1 MIPSA
6 PSFLENRNLQLLIF
20 GGKGGVGKTTCA
32 VASALRMS
40 ALSPDRSLL
49 LVSTDPAHSIRD
61 SLAGLVPPSN
71 LTVHEIDA
79 RDCLERFH
87 ARNGPVLERIA
98 SAGTFLDDQD
108 THELVNLSLPGLDE
122 LMAFLEIS
130 DWVEQRAYDCIIV
143 DTAPSGHALRLLAM
157 PELIR
162 SWLAVL
168 DAMLAKRRYMRKV
181 FTRSARGDALDA
193 FVAAWATSTAR
204 MEKLLRD
211 PTRCR
216 FVPVAIAESLAV
228 RETEAMVRQ
237 LQHGHIPISEV
248 LVNQLHPAGRCP
260 FCSEAHELERRE
272 IQSLRAIAALA
283 SHSFWGIELFPGEVR
298 GQPDLQSFWSHA
310 ALLSEERGIR
320 IAAPVLEKTIEGA
333 SVYPP
338 EGIRFILI
346 SGKGG
351 VGKTTF
357 ACATALRLARDSAG
371 KRVLLFSTDSAHSLS
386 ACFKTGIGPRP
397 VVISGNLSAIE
408 IDAAAEF
415 QALRDHYANDV
426 DDLVRTIAPGFD
438 PTFDRVV
445 LEQMV
450 DLAPPGLDELMA
462 LLRIVDFLTL
472 DRYDLFVM
480 DAASTGHLLRLLELP
495 ELIDQW
501 LKIFFGLFLKYEH
514 ILRMPRFSGQLID
527 LSKNLKRLRKLLSDP
542 FRTALY
548 VVAIPTQMAWE
559 ETKDLIAACDRMEI
573 ATRALFLNMM
583 TPPGSCALCTGLR
596 RRELAVAEQ
605 FRRAFPDKPQ
615 IQVYRQGEIAGIE
628 QLDKLGG
635 SLYEER
641 EMFAHA

>member
-260 FCSEAHELERRE
+260 FCSGPTNWKGGKFNLCEPLPRWLHT
-272 IQSLRAIAALA
+272 A
-283 SHSFWGIELFPGEVR
+283 S
-298 GQPDLQSFWSHA
+298 
-310 ALLSEERGIR
+310 
-320 IAAPVLEKTIEGA
+320 GA
-333 SVYPP
+333 SSCFPA
-338 EGIRFILI
+338 RFE
-346 SGKGG
+346 
-351 VGKTTF
+351 
-357 ACATALRLARDSAG
+357 A
-371 KRVLLFSTDSAHSLS
+371 SLT
-386 ACFKTGIGPRP
+386 C
-397 VVISGNLSAIE
+397 NLSGATLLCYPRSG
-408 IDAAAEF
+408 EF
-415 QALRDHYANDV
+415 GSR
-426 DDLVRTIAPGFD
+426 RPFSRKPSKAP
-438 PTFDRVV
+438 
-445 LEQMV
+445 LY
-450 DLAPPGLDELMA
+450 
-462 LLRIVDFLTL
+462 I
-472 DRYDLFVM
+472 
-480 DAASTGHLLRLLELP
+480 H
-495 ELIDQW
+495 
-501 LKIFFGLFLKYEH
+501 
-514 ILRMPRFSGQLID
+514 PRE
-527 LSKNLKRLRKLLSDP
+527 
-542 FRTALY
+542 Y
-548 VVAIPTQMAWE
+548 
-559 ETKDLIAACDRMEI
+559 
-573 ATRALFLNMM
+573 
-583 TPPGSCALCTGLR
+583 GS
-596 RRELAVAEQ
+596 
-605 FRRAFPDKPQ
+605 F
-615 IQVYRQGEIAGIE
+615 
-628 QLDKLGG
+628 
-635 SLYEER
+635 
-641 EMFAHA
+641 